1 MNKIYLNIL
10 GLKNFSTEDLERLK
24 VEVEKLNPTWES
36 LLREPIQDLK
46 SKIWREV
53 SKRERSKVV
62 WVEFESYWSGYTSSQ
77 RKLVGRFYKK
87 LEKSFVEKLPKYFEH
102 QFSDNTN
109 NAWSVKVVDV
119 RGKDEGSYSQQIEE
133 FLTKQKG
140 ANSSND

>member
-10 GLKNFSTEDLERLK
+10 GLKNFSTEDLEKLK
-24 VEVEKLNPTWES
+24 VEVEKLNPDWNS
-36 LLREPIQDLK
+36 LLREPIRDLK
-46 SKIWREV
+46 SKIWREIN
-53 SKRERSKVV
+53 KRERSKFV

-119 RGKDEGSYSQQIEE
+119 RGKDEGSYSQQVEE
-133 FLTKQKG
+133 FLGKVR
-140 ANSSND
+140 NSSND

>member
-10 GLKNFSTEDLERLK
+10 GLKNFPTEDLIKLRD
-24 VEVEKLNPTWES
+24 EVEILRPLYSS
-36 LLREPIQDLK
+36 LLWEPVGELKRKIQIEL
-46 SKIWREV
+46 
-53 SKRERSKVV
+53 SKRERSKFV

-87 LEKSFVEKLPKYFEH
+87 LEKSLVEKLPKYFEH

-140 ANSSND
+140 ANSSQD

>member
-10 GLKNFSTEDLERLK
+10 GLKNFSTGDLEFLNR
-24 VEVEKLNPTWES
+24 EVEKLNPTWNS

-46 SKIWREV
+46 SKIFREIN
-53 SKRERSKVV
+53 KRERSKFV

-77 RKLVGRFYKK
+77 RRLVGRFYKK

-102 QFSDNTN
+102 YFSDNTN
-109 NAWSVKVVDV
+109 NAWSIKVVDV
-119 RGKDEGSYSQQIEE
+119 RGKDEGGYSQQIEE

-140 ANSSND
+140 GNSSQD

>member
-24 VEVEKLNPTWES
+24 VEVEKLSPTWES
-36 LLREPIQDLK
+36 SLREPIRDLK

-53 SKRERSKVV
+53 AKRERSKFV
-62 WVEFESYWSGYTSSQ
+62 WVEFESFWSGYTSSQ

-109 NAWSVKVVDV
+109 NAWSIKVVDV

-140 ANSSND
+140 ANSSQD

>member
-24 VEVEKLNPTWES
+24 IEVEKLSPTWNS

-46 SKIWREV
+46 SKIWREI
-53 SKRERSKVV
+53 SKRERSKFV
-62 WVEFESYWSGYTSSQ
+62 WVEFESYWSGYTSNQ

-87 LEKSFVEKLPKYFEH
+87 LDKSFVEKLPKYFEH

-119 RGKDEGSYSQQIEE
+119 KGKDEGGYSQQVEE

-140 ANSSND
+140 ANSSQD